1 MEKEK
6 ISEEPMEQNLENE
19 AEKEG
24 APAGKVAAEKKA
36 TGENKNK
43 AMAIIAYIAFFI
55 PLFTEDKNDPF
66 VKFHVKQ
73 GLTLFVAWIVA
84 GFVSM
89 VPLIGWTLAPILSLG
104 MLALMGVGIYH
115 AYKGEQ
121 KPLPLIGG
129 FAKNF
134 KI

>member
-19 AEKEG
+19 TEKEG
-24 APAGKVAAEKKA
+24 APAGKVVGEKKA
-36 TGENKNK
+36 AGKGKNTG
-43 AMAIIAYIAFFI
+43 MAIVAYIAFFI
-55 PLFTEDKNDPF
+55 PLLTEDKNDPF

-73 GLTLFVAWIVA
+73 GLTLFVAWIAVS
-84 GFVSM
+84 FVSM
-89 VPLIGWTLAPILSLG
+89 IPFIGWTLSPILSLA
-104 MLALMGVGIYH
+104 MLALMGIGIYRG
-115 AYKGEQ
+115 YKGEQ